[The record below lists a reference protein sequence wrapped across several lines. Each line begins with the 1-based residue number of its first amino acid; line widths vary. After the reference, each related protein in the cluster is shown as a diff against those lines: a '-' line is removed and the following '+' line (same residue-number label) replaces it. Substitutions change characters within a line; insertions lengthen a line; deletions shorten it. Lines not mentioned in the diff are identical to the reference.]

1 VNREL
6 ARSPGA
12 SQPTVSRIIKKL
24 ESWGIIKE
32 CTMLPDFQKLGY
44 KLMAFTF
51 VALRGGLKPE
61 EIEAARRITSEDMK

>member
-1 VNREL
+1 
-6 ARSPGA
+6 
-12 SQPTVSRIIKKL
+12 
-24 ESWGIIKE
+24 
-32 CTMLPDFQKLGY
+32 MLPDFQKLGY